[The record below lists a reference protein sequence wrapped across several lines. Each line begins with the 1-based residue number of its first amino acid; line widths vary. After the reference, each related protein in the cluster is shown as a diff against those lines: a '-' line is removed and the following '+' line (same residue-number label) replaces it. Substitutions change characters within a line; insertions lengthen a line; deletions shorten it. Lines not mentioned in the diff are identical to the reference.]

1 MSAGWDGRDLLQPIA
16 ADRPCGDNLEDTALL
31 SSIDGARLFG
41 RARPLD
47 APSDTHD
54 IWKPPDW
61 NDFRG
66 VVEDALG
73 RSKDLRVLATLGVSL
88 LRTDGIAAF
97 LQTLPVAAAWLEIY
111 WTETF
116 PRIDEDGDAMLRRNA
131 LNCLA
136 DGMAVIDPLRRLPL
150 VSTRQ
155 HGDVSLRDV
164 DIATGQMPPR
174 EGETRI
180 DEARINAAFAAVPVE
195 SLSELHGRVTA
206 GLDALRRAEAA
217 MSTQA
222 GPDGTPTVEPLVAVL
237 TRMERVLRTQLAL
250 RAPSAAADPARGDG
264 AADASMP
271 SARSGHA
278 VIGPIGSRQ
287 DALRALDAVAEYFR
301 QHEPSSP
308 VPIFIE
314 RAKRLVAKSFLEVLA
329 DVVPDAL
336 PHARMVGGIADQEP

>member
-31 SSIDGARLFG
+31 SSVDSARLFG

-47 APSDTHD
+47 APSDPHD

-61 NDFRG
+61 NDFRR

-73 RSKDLRVLATLGVSL
+73 RSKDLRLLATLGVSL

-97 LQTLPVAAAWLEIY
+97 LQTLPVAAAWLETY
-111 WTETF
+111 WTETY

-131 LNCLA
+131 LNCFA
-136 DGMAVIDPLRRLPL
+136 DGMAVIDALRRLPL

-164 DIATGQMPPR
+164 EIATGQLPPR
-174 EGETRI
+174 EGEARA
-180 DEARINAAFAAVPVE
+180 DEAQINAAFAAVPVQ
-195 SLSELHGRVTA
+195 SLADLHGQVTA
-206 GLDALRRAEAA
+206 GLEALRRTEAA

-222 GPDGTPTVEPLVAVL
+222 GPDGTPAVEPLVAVL
-237 TRMERVLRTQLAL
+237 SRMERVLRTQLAV
-250 RAPSAAADPARGDG
+250 RAPSAGADRARGDA
-264 AADASMP
+264 AADASMRF
-271 SARSGHA
+271 AAGGHA
-278 VIGPIGSRQ
+278 VVGPIASRQ
-287 DALRALDAVAEYFR
+287 DALHALDAVAEYFR

-336 PHARMVGGIADQEP
+336 PQARMVGGITEQEP